1 MMKPKSHE
9 RETPLSWKERI
20 AALQNLPRF
29 FRLVWQTSPG
39 LMLSDVLLR
48 LMRSAI
54 PVSVLYI
61 GKLIIDQVVL
71 LVKEGAVATAGR
83 VAAGHAGAVN
93 AAASHVAA
101 GHGLAAGAAGHSGF
115 LGLSALPGAAGQHF
129 LWQLVIAEFVL
140 ALVSD
145 GLMRAITLIDSLL
158 GEKFGNFT
166 SIKIMEH
173 AAGLDLDQF
182 EDTEFYDKLE
192 RARQQTAGR
201 TVLLSQVL
209 GQVQDLISIGF
220 LAVALMAFN
229 PWLILLLLV
238 AVVPSFLGESYFNDR
253 SYALTRARTAE
264 RRELDYLRYLG
275 ASDETAKEVKL
286 FSLSGFLID
295 RFRALSEKFYT
306 EAKDLAIRRSAWG
319 TVFSLMGSVGYYS
332 AYVVIILR
340 AVHGSVSIGDLTFLA
355 GSFRQLRSLLEGI
368 LSRFTSVSQ
377 GAIYLQDLFEF
388 FEIMPRIQRAVHPR
402 PFPKPIKEGFTFED
416 VGFRYINSER
426 WANRHLSFTL
436 KPGEKLALVGENG
449 AGKTTLIKLLTRL
462 YDPTEGRILLDGVDL
477 REYDPDDLRSEVGVI
492 FQDYLRY
499 QMTMAQNI
507 AVGNIGLKDDRP
519 TIEVAAQQSLAHLL
533 ADKLP
538 GRYDQE
544 LGRRFRQG
552 VDLSG
557 GEWQKIAL
565 ARAYMRDAQLLI
577 LDEPTAA
584 LDARAEYEVFQRFA
598 ELTKGRTAVLISH
611 RFSTVRMADRI
622 LVLEK
627 GEMVEVGSHEELLAK
642 GGMYAELFDLQASGY
657 R

>member
-1 MMKPKSHE
+1 
-9 RETPLSWKERI
+9 
-20 AALQNLPRF
+20 
-29 FRLVWQTSPG
+29 
-39 LMLSDVLLR
+39 
-48 LMRSAI
+48 
-54 PVSVLYI
+54 
-61 GKLIIDQVVL
+61 
-71 LVKEGAVATAGR
+71 
-83 VAAGHAGAVN
+83 
-93 AAASHVAA
+93 
-101 GHGLAAGAAGHSGF
+101 
-115 LGLSALPGAAGQHF
+115 
-129 LWQLVIAEFVL
+129 
-140 ALVSD
+140 
-145 GLMRAITLIDSLL
+145 
-158 GEKFGNFT
+158 
-166 SIKIMEH
+166 MEH

-192 RARQQTAGR
+192 RARQQTNGR

-295 RFRALSEKFYT
+295 RFRTLSDKFYF

-319 TVFSLMGSVGYYS
+319 TVFSLLGSVGYYS

-340 AVHGSVSIGDLTFLA
+340 AVHGSLSIGDLTFLA
-355 GSFRQLRSLLEGI
+355 GSFRQLRCLLEGI
-368 LSRFTSVSQ
+368 LNRFTSVSQ
-377 GAIYLQDLFEF
+377 GAIYLSDLFEF
-388 FEIMPRIQRAVHPR
+388 FEIQPRIRRAAHPR

-449 AGKTTLIKLLTRL
+449 AGKTTLIKLITRL

-477 REYDPDDLRSEVGVI
+477 REYDADELRREVGVI

-507 AVGNIGLKDDRP
+507 AVGNIDRKDDRP
-519 TIEVAAQQSLAHLL
+519 VIEEAAQQSLAHLL

-552 VDLSG
+552 MDLSG

-627 GEMVEVGSHEELLAK
+627 GELKEIGSHAELLLQDGK
-642 GGMYAELFDLQASGY
+642 YAELFHLQAQGY